1 MILITGGAG
10 FIGSHITDILIK
22 NNYNCLVLDNLSTGK
37 KENIND
43 KALFYNID
51 IKDYNKLE
59 SIFSENNI
67 EIVIHLAAQVSVP
80 NSIRNPINDADENII
95 GSLNIIE
102 LSKKYNIKNII
113 ASSSAAV
120 YGLPKKLPIDEI
132 HSTNPISY
140 YGLSKL
146 TMEKYMILSNI
157 NYVICRFSNVYGP
170 RQTPHG
176 EAGVI
181 SIFMDNAL
189 KNKDLNIFGNGNQT
203 RDFIYVEDI
212 AFIFLKI
219 IENNIQNEVL
229 NISTNF
235 SITINELAQTIIK
248 IQNKNNIDI
257 NYFDR
262 RDGDIDHSILDN
274 TKLLNIIRE
283 IEFTNINDGL
293 YKLYKTLI

>member
-22 NNYNCLVLDNLSTGK
+22 NNYNVAVADNLSTGK
-37 KENIND
+37 KENINN
-43 KALFYNID
+43 KELFYNID

-80 NSIRNPINDADENII
+80 NSIRNPINDANENIMA
-95 GSLNIIE
+95 SLNIIA
-102 LSKKYNIKNII
+102 LSNKYNVKKLI

-120 YGLPKKLPIDEI
+120 YGLPTKLPIDEN
-132 HSTNPISY
+132 HDTNPISY

-146 TMEKYMILSNI
+146 TMEKYMILSGLD
-157 NYVICRFSNVYGP
+157 YVICRFSNVYGP

-181 SIFMDNAL
+181 SIFMDNAI
-189 KNKDLNIFGNGNQT
+189 KNEDLNIFGDGNQT

-212 AFIFLKI
+212 ASIFLDI
-219 IENNIQNEVL
+219 IRNDIANQVL
-229 NISTNF
+229 NISTNT
-235 SITINELAQTIIK
+235 SITINELAGNIIK
-248 IQNKNNIDI
+248 ISNRNIDI
-257 NYFDR
+257 NYLDK

-274 TKLLNIIRE
+274 TKLLNIID
-283 IEFTNINDGL
+283 IKFTNINDGL
-293 YKLYKTLI
+293 